1 MMIMWSMAEVIGGI
15 TNELCLDLQVLTT
28 FFGVNLK
35 EEPKITNLLLILGGG
50 FKYFLCSSLLGEDS
64 NFDYIIFFRWR
75 VETTT

>member
-35 EEPKITNLLLILGGG
+35 EELKITNLLLILGGG
-50 FKYFLCSSLLGEDS
+50 FNYFLFSSLLGEDS
-64 NFDYIIFFRWR
+64 NFD
-75 VETTT
+75 